1 MQEDDNDA
9 GTEDNDGRCSGE
21 GVDSVV
27 FVHAGHPGGQDGAR
41 WRLRVRLRGLPN
53 PFWEEGLRKF
63 SGKDA
68 EVRAFFDG
76 YRDEVEA
83 FAGAAEALVRQ
94 TIRAY
99 QACGKRHLMVAF
111 GCTGGQHRSV
121 FMAQELARR
130 LQGMSGVETKVM
142 HMAEGRWEH
151 G

>member
-1 MQEDDNDA
+1 MVTVKIFSFGYPWGIPGDEH
-9 GTEDNDGRCSGE
+9 GHGG
-21 GVDSVV
+21 GFV
-27 FVHAGHPGGQDGAR
+27 FDC
-41 WRLRVRLRGLPN
+41 RGLPN
-53 PFWEEGLRKF
+53 PYWVEALRKRT
-63 SGKDA
+63 GKDA

-83 FAGAAEALVRQ
+83 FAWAAEALVRQ

-121 FMAQELARR
+121 FMPEELARR

-142 HMAEGRWEH
+142 HMAEGRWERE
-151 G
+151 